1 MKFIIKL
8 FPEITIKSP
17 PVRKQLIRQ
26 LRKNIRKICQRYD
39 PNVDIHSEWDL
50 IHLKT
55 ESSDTVTLHYLKEVL
70 SHTPGISHC
79 FEVAEFPL
87 VDLDEIL
94 AQCEILHSARLKG
107 KTFAVRVKRSGKH
120 TFSSIEAERYIGGGL
135 NQRTEAAGVKLK
147 QPDITINIEIK
158 HDRYFLI
165 KERYEGLGGFP
176 LGTQEPVLSL
186 ISGGFDSA
194 VTSFLTMKRGINT
207 HFCFFNLG
215 GSAHEVGVKEVALY
229 LWGKYGSSHY
239 VRFVTIPFQGVV
251 EQILTNVDPSQMG
264 VILKR
269 MMMRA
274 ATTVAKEMDIRAL
287 STGEAIAQVSS
298 QTLPNLSVIDAV
310 TDMLT
315 LRPLIVMDKQEII
328 SLARKIGTEEFSKNI
343 PEYCAV
349 ISKKPTTRA
358 NPEKIAREESKIDFT
373 VLDDAIK
380 NRKNERIT
388 DLVSQT
394 EVDSLNEVAL
404 VDTPQADDIIID
416 IRHPSESE
424 TSPLYVEDA
433 EVLDIPFYKLETQMQ
448 TLNSSQRYLL
458 FCEQGVMSRLHAAH
472 LAGEGHKN
480 VGVYLVPTTSQKPR
494 NKDQQ

>member
-26 LRKNIRKICQRYD
+26 LRKNIRKVCQQFD

-50 IHLKT
+50 IHLQT
-55 ESSDTVTLHYLKEVL
+55 VVSDQAVL
-70 SHTPGISHC
+70 NHIKQALTCTPGISHV
-79 FEVAEFPL
+79 FEVTEHVL
-87 VDLDEIL
+87 SDLDEIL
-94 AQCEILHSARLKG
+94 EQCEALHGKALKD
-107 KTFAVRVKRSGKH
+107 KTFVVRVKRSGKH
-120 TFSSIEAERYIGGGL
+120 SFTSIEAERYIGGGL
-135 NQRTEAAGVKLK
+135 NQRIETAGVKLK
-147 QPDITINIEIK
+147 QPDLTVNIEIK

-194 VTSFLTMKRGINT
+194 VASFLTMKRGINT

-215 GSAHEVGVKEVALY
+215 GHAHETGVKEVAFY
-229 LWGKYGSSHY
+229 LWEKYGASHY

-251 EQILTNVDPSQMG
+251 EQILTKVDHSQMG

-269 MMMRA
+269 MMLRA
-274 ATTVAKEMDIRAL
+274 ATAVAKEMRISAL

-298 QTLPNLSVIDAV
+298 QTLPNLSVIDSV

-315 LRPLIVMDKQEII
+315 LRPLIVMDKQDII
-328 SLARKIGTEEFSKNI
+328 GIARTIGTEDFSKNI

-358 NPEKIAREESKIDFT
+358 NPEKIEREENKFDFS
-373 VLDDAIK
+373 VLEDAIK
-380 NRKNERIT
+380 NRKDERIT
-388 DLVSQT
+388 DLISQDDQNIL
-394 EVDSLNEVAL
+394 EQVAL
-404 VDTPQADDIIID
+404 VRSPEANDVIID
-416 IRHPSESE
+416 VRHPSENE
-424 TSPLYVEDA
+424 GSPLTLENTETLA
-433 EVLDIPFYKLETQMQ
+433 IPFYQLETQIKS
-448 TLNSSQRYLL
+448 LDASRRYLL
-458 FCEQGVMSRLHAAH
+458 FCDRGVVSRLHSAH
-472 LAGEGHKN
+472 LTGEGYKN
-480 VGVYLVPTTSQKPR
+480 VGVYLKISDKD
-494 NKDQQ
+494 NK